1 MKTLLSLSLSYK
13 TKWFKNLSS
22 LKTRRLSISTLKS
35 LKHSILWNLQL
46 HSRAHL
52 PSQKPFSE
60 STYRALLVTEMLE
73 AWLPK
78 SSTKTHTANLP
89 SEVISTWAE
98 SCLQSTKAE
107 HRDLCCTHSSG
118 LTHLLP
124 ASLHVHIYTAL
135 QRKNTYLEPVIHMR
149 EQVDKRSSSL
159 RVNTLWLSG

>member
-89 SEVISTWAE
+89 SEVISTVSWKLSSKYE
-98 SCLQSTKAE
+98 SRASRPLLYPQLWPHSPPACL
-107 HRDLCCTHSSG
+107 
-118 LTHLLP
+118 LTRSHLHCFTEKKHLLRTCHP
-124 ASLHVHIYTAL
+124 HART
-135 QRKNTYLEPVIHMR
+135 
-149 EQVDKRSSSL
+149 
-159 RVNTLWLSG
+159 SGQTEL